1 VITRRTFVCGLT
13 LGTLS
18 APLAVEAQQSAKRY
32 RIGLLIG
39 SSESFVAPYIAIFR
53 QALRALG
60 YVEGGNFAIEYRYAD
75 GSYDRL
81 PGLAADLVRLK
92 VDIVVTEGTPPTR
105 AARQATTTI
114 PIVMTVTGDPV
125 AAGLVTNL
133 VRPGGNLTGASFF
146 FPEMAAKRLQLLKE
160 VIPALSRV
168 TVVSNPS
175 NAVHGPV
182 VKSVEEAAK
191 VLGIGVQHVKI
202 QVPADV
208 DDALVAISRH
218 RESLLVLEDGMIN
231 VCSTQI
237 AQVAAKHRLATIF
250 GLTTFVEAGGLMAYG
265 PNRPELWRRAAT
277 FVDKIL
283 RGANPGELPVEQ
295 PIRFDLVINVRTAER
310 LRLTIPPGVLV
321 RADQVI
327 E

>member
-1 VITRRTFVCGLT
+1 MRLIGLAVILAVSLT
-13 LGTLS
+13 L
-18 APLAVEAQQSAKRY
+18 APLAADAQQSAKGH

-39 SSESFVAPYIAIFR
+39 SSESFAAPYIRIFR

-60 YVEGGNFAIEYRYAD
+60 YVEGQNIAIEYRYAD
-75 GSYDRL
+75 GNYDRL
-81 PGLAADLVRLK
+81 PVLVADLVRLK

-133 VRPGGNLTGASFF
+133 ARPGGNLTGASFF

-168 TVVSNPS
+168 TVVWNPS

-182 VKSVEEAAK
+182 VKSVEESAK

-202 QVPADV
+202 QAPADV

-237 AQVAAKHRLATIF
+237 AHVAAKHRLATMF
-250 GLTTFVEAGGLMAYG
+250 GLATFVEAGGLMAYG

-283 RGANPGELPVEQ
+283 RGAKPGDLPVEQ
-295 PIRFDLVINVRTAER
+295 PVRFDLAINVRTAER
-310 LRLTIPPGVLV
+310 LHLTIPAAVLV

>member
-1 VITRRTFVCGLT
+1 
-13 LGTLS
+13 
-18 APLAVEAQQSAKRY
+18 
-32 RIGLLIG
+32 
-39 SSESFVAPYIAIFR
+39 
-53 QALRALG
+53 
-60 YVEGGNFAIEYRYAD
+60 
-75 GSYDRL
+75 
-81 PGLAADLVRLK
+81 
-92 VDIVVTEGTPPTR
+92 
-105 AARQATTTI
+105 
-114 PIVMTVTGDPV
+114 
-125 AAGLVTNL
+125 
-133 VRPGGNLTGASFF
+133 
-146 FPEMAAKRLQLLKE
+146 
-160 VIPALSRV
+160 
-168 TVVSNPS
+168 
-175 NAVHGPV
+175 V